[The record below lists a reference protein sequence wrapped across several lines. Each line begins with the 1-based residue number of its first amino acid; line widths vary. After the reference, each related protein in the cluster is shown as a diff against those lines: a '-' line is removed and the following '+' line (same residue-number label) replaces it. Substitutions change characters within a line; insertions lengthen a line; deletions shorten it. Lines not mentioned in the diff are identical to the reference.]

1 MNEIYTQHTL
11 NEFFKE
17 FKNLPNSYKIEQVH
31 QLLNNPNAKA
41 THKVNSH
48 FKHLKL
54 IIMTSAF
61 IIGLTTTFLWFS
73 PKNSNTDVASDRIS
87 EAPKEIVLSEVN
99 KNIGT
104 NSTKNHKVSDNSN
117 NYKATNENIKLDE
130 VVLANNSQHVKNND
144 AKPINSE
151 KAKKANKRK
160 SKSCIWPADT
170 IIDKDLLLVTLTDE
184 ELKQIGVARKGNAT
198 FYHNICPNGN
208 CDWQLSCQTKLIPE
222 KERITTHNEFY
233 VRFVTNSNFEPEG
246 GLDFYSSMDIYVP
259 IVTKNKAEQ
268 IFWFTPHDSLFANLP
283 HRYSYLKNTY
293 DNLICL
299 KEKYPNKT
307 FTNFLSTGGESILE
321 AVNYLKPTKK
331 ELTDIGIIFSQG
343 NIIFQSKN
351 KKYNLKISG
360 NGGTYSTGSDE
371 DFKNFPPNPYPVVMT
386 DTLGRRFFVQKTIIN
401 KDSLSQIMNILVP
414 VRINLNEV
422 IPPHKGVMICWYYP
436 TEDFLNSLPDK
447 IGEEL
452 KSEVEIITNNSQSTT
467 KSCTYY
473 EVCKS
478 TLLLDNFKLY
488 PNPANYSVT
497 IEFDVNEE
505 VEGSISIVNIAGAR
519 LKTLVPNSTFITG
532 QNTYQLDLSGITPGI
547 YLISIN
553 TDKGFKTQRL
563 VVSQ

>member
-1 MNEIYTQHTL
+1 MKEIYTQHSI
-11 NEFFKE
+11 NEFFEE

-41 THKVNSH
+41 TQKVNFH

-61 IIGLTTTFLWFS
+61 LIGITTTFLWFS
-73 PKNSNTDVASDRIS
+73 PKNTNIDITS
-87 EAPKEIVLSEVN
+87 EKLLENQN
-99 KNIGT
+99 KIIRKDIGQ
-104 NSTKNHKVSDNSN
+104 NPDTKNEQNFIVSENLVSNKVTNGDFKSSELVLASN
-117 NYKATNENIKLDE
+117 N
-130 VVLANNSQHVKNND
+130 QHFEKDNVNPVKPQ
-144 AKPINSE
+144 KS
-151 KAKKANKRK
+151 NKRK
-160 SKSCIWPADT
+160 SKSCIWPTDT

-184 ELKQIGVARKGNAT
+184 ELKQIGIARKGNAI
-198 FYHNICPNGN
+198 FYHNICPNGD
-208 CDWQLSCQTKLIPE
+208 CDWQLSCQTKLIP
-222 KERITTHNEFY
+222 KNERITTHNDFY
-233 VRFVTNSNFEPEG
+233 VRFVTNSNFEPDG

-268 IFWFTPHDSLFANLP
+268 IFWFTPHDSLFARLP

-321 AVNYLKPTKK
+321 AINFLKPTKQ
-331 ELTDIGIIFSQG
+331 ELNNIGIKFSEG

-351 KKYNLKISG
+351 TKYSLKISSKG
-360 NGGTYSTGSDE
+360 STYSTGSDE

-386 DTLGRRFFVQKTIIN
+386 DTLGRRIFVQKTIID

-414 VRINLNEV
+414 IRINLNEV
-422 IPPHKGVMICWYYP
+422 IPPNKDVMICWYYP
-436 TEDFLNSLPDK
+436 TEDFLNSFPDK
-447 IGEEL
+447 IGEDL
-452 KSEVEIITNNSQSTT
+452 KSEVETITETNQSST
-467 KSCTYY
+467 KSCTYF

-478 TLLLDNFKLY
+478 TLQLDNFKLY
-488 PNPANYSVT
+488 PNPAKYSAT
-497 IEFDVNEE
+497 IEFDISEE
-505 VEGSISIVNIAGAR
+505 AKGSISIVNIAGAR
-519 LKTLVPNSTFITG
+519 LKTLVSNSTFLSG
-532 QNTYQLDLSGITPGI
+532 RNTYQMDLSGITPGI

-563 VVSQ
+563 IISQ